1 MKASKYIFA
10 EPLKE
15 ALIISRPNRFLFNVL
30 VDGKTEVCHCPAT
43 GRIGNIVFNNIPCLI
58 SQSENSEKRKTKY
71 TVEAISLNSPNDEN
85 KKWIGINQNR
95 ANRFI
100 EYFLKNNT
108 LENMMDGSL
117 DILREQTIG
126 DSKLDFLVGNTY
138 LEVKTPLVI
147 LPLKENY
154 TTNSSVEIKETSQF
168 TSFDRF
174 IKHINELSKTLKE
187 HEKAI
192 LVNFYM
198 FEAKKFIPPKI
209 KNHPIIRAIK
219 NAIKNGV
226 ETWQINAKFDEYG
239 VEVADYYRNDFE
251 V

>member
-1 MKASKYIFA
+1 MKSSKYLFKN
-10 EPLKE
+10 PLKE
-15 ALIISRPNRFLFNVL
+15 ALIVSRPNRFLFNVL
-30 VDGKTEVCHCPAT
+30 IDGKTEVCHCPAT

-58 SQSENSEKRKTKY
+58 SESSNSERKTKY
-71 TVEAISLNSPNDEN
+71 TVEAISLNSPNDKN

-95 ANRFI
+95 ANRFTEFFI
-100 EYFLKNNT
+100 KNGC
-108 LENMMDGSL
+108 LRNMIDCGGK
-117 DILREQTIG
+117 ILREQTIG
-126 DSKLDFLVGNTY
+126 DSKLDFLIGNTY

-154 TTNSSVEIKETSQF
+154 STNSSLEIKETSQF

-174 IKHINELSKTLKE
+174 IKHINELSKTLRE

-209 KNHPIIRAIK
+209 KNHPIIKAIK
-219 NAIKNGV
+219 KAIKNGV